1 MIAWILE
8 RIAARLARF
17 AKKLLANDDN
27 PKMIGLRRHAVALA
41 RENSWLYHELSRRLF
56 VAADVEGISTCIIDV
71 SDRQTIKWVHQH
83 CLQRLL
89 PVAGRTP
96 LVIDLG
102 ANDGFIGSMSL
113 NLVQLGWNAILV
125 EPLPEMMAYARGNID
140 GYRRSSQTFVFIQAA
155 IGPSDGESPFETLNP
170 TDLAQME
177 GHLSTAASPT
187 SRLVPV
193 ISADTFLSR
202 PDVANLV
209 ATSAPIVLSV
219 DIEGQ
224 DLTVVARLLELGL
237 RPNVILFEVLRVDE
251 DDLVLFEK
259 YQYERIAHIGWNHVY
274 VPVGH
279 LDSDRPH

>member
-17 AKKLLANDDN
+17 VELFLANDDN
-27 PKMIGLRRHAVALA
+27 PKMVGLRRRAVALA

-56 VAADVEGISTCIIDV
+56 VAADVQGVSTCIIDV
-71 SDRQTIKWVHQH
+71 SDRQTIKWLHQH

-140 GYRRSSQTFVFIQAA
+140 GYCRSSQTFVFIQAA
-155 IGPSDGESPFETLNP
+155 IGSSDGESPFETLNP

-177 GHLSTAASPT
+177 GHLSTAASAT

-193 ISADTFLSR
+193 ISVDTFLSR
-202 PDVANLV
+202 PDVAKLI

-237 RPNVILFEVLRVDE
+237 RPDVILFEVLRVNE
-251 DDLVLFEK
+251 DDLALFHK

-274 VPVGH
+274 VPVGNI
-279 LDSDRPH
+279 DGDGPH